1 MNRRAISLLNRYDSD
16 TFFCKMLWEVH
27 KERLRFNRP
36 SYHNC
41 ICDLD
46 LGAALYCLMDCSRD
60 MGLTSTRDVVR
71 HQAELDTEA
80 TQS

>member
-1 MNRRAISLLNRYDSD
+1 MSKRAILLLGRFDDNN
-16 TFFCKMLWEVH
+16 FLGEMLWEVH

-41 ICDLD
+41 ICDLH
-46 LGAALYCLMDCSRD
+46 LGAVLNCLMDCSRD

-71 HQAELDTEA
+71 RQAELDTKA
-80 TQS
+80 SRP